1 MKYAVKVS
9 EIVNAF
15 SQEPLETGQMDMFYC
30 NGTMEYRTD
39 DKYNSP
45 VVDIFEGCQ
54 STGECTVF
62 LLSGHRGCGK
72 STELNKMSERLTE
85 KGYHVKIINCGK
97 DLDLFNIE
105 YSDLFIIMG
114 IALLEIAEESGFK
127 IKNEILDNIMGFWDS
142 NTEIPVYQKIKKV
155 SGRTGIL
162 ANKKD
167 SLTNIL
173 DIFTGIKTDL
183 KFSEEIRK
191 EYHKKIA
198 ICFSEWVQMLG
209 DISDE
214 ITKQADGRRPVVIFD
229 GLDGLGPENAKALF
243 YNHAAVLSCMKFP
256 VIYTFPL
263 TLLYDKGF
271 MSVENYFKIKILP
284 FIKTRTVEDVPF
296 RDGIN
301 MIYKIIEK
309 RADLSLFELSVLE
322 KLAWYTGGSLKDLF
336 YVINSS
342 AKRAMRR
349 HSETI
354 SEEDASYALEE
365 LKTSLIKR
373 IEEKDYEFLLN
384 IYNGNKRGIT
394 DRKMFLKMLQASVV
408 LIYGTGYWYN
418 LHPLVIEFF
427 KEQGL
432 IVQK

>member
-54 STGECTVF
+54 NTGECTAF

-142 NTEIPVYQKIKKV
+142 NTDIPVYQKIKKV

-183 KFSEEIRK
+183 KFNEEIRK
-191 EYHKKIA
+191 EYHKKTGNS
-198 ICFSEWVQMLG
+198 FSKLVQILG

-214 ITKQADGRRPVVIFD
+214 IAKQAAGQQPVVIFD
-229 GLDGLGPENAKALF
+229 GLDRLDSENAKALF
-243 YNHAAVLSCMKFP
+243 YNHAVVLSCMKFP

-263 TLLYDKGF
+263 ALLYDKGF

-284 FIKTRTVEDVPF
+284 FIKTRTVEDVPS

-301 MIYKIIEK
+301 VIYKIIEK
-309 RADLSLFELSVLE
+309 RTDLALFELSVLE
-322 KLAWYTGGSLKDLF
+322 KLVWYTGGSLKDLF

-342 AKRAMRR
+342 AKRAVRR

-394 DRKMFLKMLQASVV
+394 DRKIFLQMLQASVV
-408 LIYGTGYWYN
+408 FIYGGGCWYN